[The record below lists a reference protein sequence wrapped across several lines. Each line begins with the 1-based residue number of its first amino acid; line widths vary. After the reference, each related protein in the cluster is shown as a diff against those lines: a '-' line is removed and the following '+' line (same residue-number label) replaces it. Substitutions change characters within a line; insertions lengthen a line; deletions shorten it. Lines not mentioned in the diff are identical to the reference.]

1 MMINGVSVEYEKDG
15 EKRGDKVKLIDFN
28 NINNNQFLA
37 VNQCTVKGIKQP
49 RRPDIIIFI
58 NGLPLFVIE
67 LKNPA
72 DEKAGIWAAFDQI
85 QTYKEE

>member
-37 VNQCTVKGIKQP
+37 VNQCTVKGI
-49 RRPDIIIFI
+49 
-58 NGLPLFVIE
+58 
-67 LKNPA
+67 
-72 DEKAGIWAAFDQI
+72 
-85 QTYKEE
+85 